1 MVATATK
8 SLALGLESTA
18 AWGTAVTRTVR
29 LAGLTDVEFHPLPNV
44 YRVPE
49 LGRMGPS
56 KLTTLLSNSA
66 EGTVNIDATHE
77 HLIYLWQSVF
87 GAVSASGT
95 SGSGI
100 FAYPFSAPSTGVPT
114 AASYTGEYTDSTSAY
129 LLNGLIAKTLNVSG
143 KAGEVW
149 KAQADFI
156 ARNMTTGVLTTTLAD
171 VSPLVN
177 LIRMADTNLYIDIS
191 TGTVGTTVVSAG
203 LIEFELSL
211 ESNYHTKLFGGAY
224 IPGSF
229 GPDKWDGSLRVMMEL
244 GSTARALFD
253 ALISTGYSTVVRQL
267 EIRGAQSTSLMTQI
281 QANGVITNNPE
292 LWGDRDGNRALEFV
306 FSGVD
311 STTLGTWLKAIA
323 TIGSSTIT

>member
-1 MVATATK
+1 MVASATR
-8 SLALGLESTA
+8 SLSLGVEGTS
-18 AWGTAVTRTVR
+18 AWGTPASRTVR
-29 LAGLTDVEFHPLPNV
+29 LAGLTSISFTPLPNV
-44 YRVPE
+44 HRVKE

-56 KLTTLLSNSA
+56 KLTTLLSNGA
-66 EGTVNIDATHE
+66 EGKITMDATHE
-77 HLIYLWQSVF
+77 HLIYLWQSMF

-100 FAYPFSAPSTGVPT
+100 FAYPFTAPSSGVPT
-114 AASYTGEYTDSTSAY
+114 PAVYTGEYTDSTSAY
-129 LLNGLIAKTLNVSG
+129 LINGLVAKTLKVAG

-149 KAQADFI
+149 TAEADFI
-156 ARNMTTGVLTTTLAD
+156 AKHMTTGALTTTLTD

-191 TGTVGTTVVSAG
+191 TGAVGTTVVTAG
-203 LIEFELSL
+203 LIEFELNIQA
-211 ESNYHTKLFGGAY
+211 NYHTKLFGGAY
-224 IPGSF
+224 IPGGY
-229 GPDKWDGSLRVMMEL
+229 GPDMWDGSLRVMMEL
-244 GSTARALFD
+244 GTTARALFD
-253 ALISTGYSTVVRQL
+253 ALISTGYAAVVRQL
-267 EIRGAQSTSLMTQI
+267 EIRGAQSTALMTQI

-311 STTLGTWLKAIA
+311 STTLGTWLKAIS